1 VTNHHRE
8 KMRAACS
15 ISFALGDYKKERE
28 RRYSSARMAKMYRT
42 MVFALLLAGGR
53 LMAQGQSQQP
63 PTEKPGH
70 VTVQGCVSRSSGAF
84 TLMQSDPGNSY
95 VLRPSG
101 KLKLDPYLGQQVE
114 VTGRETP
121 TTSSSSYRRPPSA
134 VTIVVE
140 SIRTIS
146 KQCGD

>member
-1 VTNHHRE
+1 MG
-8 KMRAACS
+8 KMN
-15 ISFALGDYKKERE
+15 
-28 RRYSSARMAKMYRT
+28 RT
-42 MVFALLLAGGR
+42 TVFALLLAGGG
-53 LMAQGQSQQP
+53 LMAQSQTQQP
-63 PTEKPGH
+63 PNEKSGQA
-70 VTVQGCVSRSSGAF
+70 TVQGCVSRSSGAF
-84 TLMQSDPGNSY
+84 MLMQSDPGNSY

-121 TTSSSSYRRPPSA
+121 TTSTSSYRRAPAA

-140 SIRTIS
+140 SIKTIS